1 MLQSLGALPT
11 EERARAMTGQDY
23 LWCAVH
29 LLLDEEEVLDALCP
43 TCRAQAEAARCPVCG
58 AAAADTVREENA
70 AFDRARFE
78 TLRKEAEG

>member
-1 MLQSLGALPT
+1 MLHSFGALPT
-11 EERARAMTGQDY
+11 EARARAMTGQDY

-70 AFDRARFE
+70 AFDWARFE